1 MTETIVVCVGLYVA
15 WKILSAV
22 NEPGSK
28 PQQFASTAAA
38 APAPPP
44 AYTAHPGLPVANVL
58 AKPDLAFVRKKL
70 AADEKLTPELK
81 AAFDLI
87 QAALEEK

>member
-15 WKILSAV
+15 WRILKAV
-22 NEPGSK
+22 NEPDK
-28 PQQFASTAAA
+28 PQRFASVAAA

-44 AYTAHPGLPVANVL
+44 AGYVSYPGLPVANVL